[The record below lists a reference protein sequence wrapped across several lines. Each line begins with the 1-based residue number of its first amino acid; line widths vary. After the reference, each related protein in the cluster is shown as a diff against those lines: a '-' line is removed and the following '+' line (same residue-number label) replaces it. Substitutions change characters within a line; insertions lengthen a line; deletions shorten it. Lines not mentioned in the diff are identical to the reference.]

1 MPSERSRIDLF
12 LFSRWHE
19 RLVRLAL
26 GGIFVWSGGIKL
38 LNPKAFAVTVSK
50 YGLVPDELLLFVA
63 FGLPVVEVVAGLGV
77 VFRVRGSLA
86 VILGLLAMFLVVLW
100 YGILHN
106 LEIDCGCFS
115 LDEQA
120 EHGSLWAA
128 FYRDWVMVGAVLY
141 LWFCHWRRRLIAATD
156 NTISISIAIV

>member
-1 MPSERSRIDLF
+1 VIWSEQPWLEKL

-19 RLVRLAL
+19 RFVRQAL
-26 GGIFVWSGGIKL
+26 GGMFVWSGGVKL
-38 LNPKAFAVTVSK
+38 LNPKAFAVIVSK

-63 FGLPVVEVVAGLGV
+63 FALPVVEVVAGLGV
-77 VFRVRGSLA
+77 IFRVRGSLA
-86 VILGLLAMFLVVLW
+86 VILGLLMMFLVVLW

-120 EHGSLWAA
+120 EHGSLWDA
-128 FYRDWVMVGAVLY
+128 FYRDWVMVGAVFY
-141 LWFCHWRRRLIAATD
+141 LWFCHWRRRQTAAAD
-156 NTISISIAIV
+156 NTISTV